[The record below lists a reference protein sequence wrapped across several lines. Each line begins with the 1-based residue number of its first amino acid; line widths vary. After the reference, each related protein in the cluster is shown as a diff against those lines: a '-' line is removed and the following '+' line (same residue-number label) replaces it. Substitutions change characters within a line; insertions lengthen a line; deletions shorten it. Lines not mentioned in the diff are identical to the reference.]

1 LCGQSSLKPSTKPLK
16 FKLSKL
22 LRELSD
28 DDDSD
33 CTDSDAR
40 PTVLEDPNR
49 PWLQDFRAYLDMVEY
64 VQDDWTTITWWGV
77 SDSQINVFQA
87 R

>member
-1 LCGQSSLKPSTKPLK
+1 LRGQSSLKPSTKPLK

-33 CTDSDAR
+33 CTDSDVR

-64 VQDDWTTITWWGV
+64 VRDDWTTITWWGV